1 MMKPKH
7 TTGTKLNWTMEGQTS
22 FETLRELVSNC
33 PLLHFPDD
41 SAPIILRTDA
51 SDFGIGGVLFQ
62 TIEGVE
68 NPVAFVSKS
77 LTEVQLRW
85 SVIQK
90 EAYAVFHCCTQLDY
104 LLRDRRFIIETDHR
118 NLTYMQKN
126 TNSMVIRWD
135 IALQELDYTVRFIK
149 GKDNEIADSMSRLC
163 TNLIT
168 EVDLMQAA
176 IHILSDVTGDQL
188 EGLQMC
194 HNAQVGHGGVDR
206 TIAYLTRL
214 GYAWPS
220 MRRDTKQFIKTCPCC
235 QKLDATKRALNT
247 AKFTTS
253 TYEPWSALNM
263 DFIGPYPNG
272 EYVHVIIDTATRWTE
287 LTLCKDATASSAAQA
302 LLGHLGRY
310 GVPQHIRSDR
320 GPHFANAVIKEFM
333 ALLGTELKHTL
344 AYSSEENAIVERANK
359 EVNRH
364 LRAMIFDNPDVN
376 SLPKMLPF
384 VMRIINT
391 TRNAVTGIAPSE
403 LMYGKMIDLDEGI
416 LLPRAERPTFDSYS
430 AASSEMIRIQ
440 DDLWNKSRELRLAAD
455 KIHLATQSKDITS
468 FPIDSYVLAS
478 YVTQPPTRLHTRWSG
493 PFKILGSEN
502 SEYRLLDLIT
512 RKEKVIH
519 VTRLK
524 EFIFNPRI
532 TDPQDICL
540 ESEFNGAAINLI
552 QSPGL
557 KVVCSVACD
566 P

>member
-1 MMKPKH
+1 M
-7 TTGTKLNWTMEGQTS
+7 
-22 FETLRELVSNC
+22 TLV
-33 PLLHFPDD
+33 
-41 SAPIILRTDA
+41 
-51 SDFGIGGVLFQ
+51 
-62 TIEGVE
+62 
-68 NPVAFVSKS
+68 
-77 LTEVQLRW
+77 
-85 SVIQK
+85 
-90 EAYAVFHCCTQLDY
+90 
-104 LLRDRRFIIETDHR
+104 
-118 NLTYMQKN
+118 
-126 TNSMVIRWD
+126 
-135 IALQELDYTVRFIK
+135 
-149 GKDNEIADSMSRLC
+149 
-163 TNLIT
+163 
-168 EVDLMQAA
+168 
-176 IHILSDVTGDQL
+176 
-188 EGLQMC
+188 
-194 HNAQVGHGGVDR
+194 
-206 TIAYLTRL
+206 
-214 GYAWPS
+214 
-220 MRRDTKQFIKTCPCC
+220 
-235 QKLDATKRALNT
+235 
-247 AKFTTS
+247 
-253 TYEPWSALNM
+253 
-263 DFIGPYPNG
+263 
-272 EYVHVIIDTATRWTE
+272 
-287 LTLCKDATASSAAQA
+287 
-302 LLGHLGRY
+302 
-310 GVPQHIRSDR
+310 
-320 GPHFANAVIKEFM
+320 
-333 ALLGTELKHTL
+333 GTELKHTL

-532 TDPQDICL
+532 TDPKDIARRDYL
-540 ESEFNGAAINLI
+540 EFFVEAIRLHRGPISKKKDLQFLVKWLNYPESENTWEPWGALRLVDKLHDY
-552 QSPGL
+552 L
-557 KVVCSVACD
+557 KAND
-566 P
+566 MERMIPK